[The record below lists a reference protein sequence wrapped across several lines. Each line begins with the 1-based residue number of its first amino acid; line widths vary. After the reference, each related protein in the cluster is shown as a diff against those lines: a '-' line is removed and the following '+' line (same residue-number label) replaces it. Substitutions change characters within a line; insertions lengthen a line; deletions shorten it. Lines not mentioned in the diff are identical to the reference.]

1 VADSQL
7 EQQQHLEPETG
18 AAQVADVAREQ
29 QELPVGSRVSE
40 GRVRQRW
47 RRVGILLAAGVV
59 LVAAG
64 GFAWWRLAERTI
76 EMEPRANLPEVLVN
90 RDGIL
95 VLSPTGVLVANIGRF
110 RDELTAYL
118 YYGYLRSRPQKAGT
132 ELLMGTY
139 SLEGGQDA
147 EYALFVLLPNDLE
160 EGVQQVGELVRAG
173 YIGEF
178 DLLFPAMVQL
188 QQLRDQTRVFEAAY
202 NLPVRD
208 RLEEMGHARLLPSLA
223 SFIRFKS
230 QTDPRIRLR
239 MEPTPPPLSRANARQ
254 LADDILAVTEF
265 YGLPLE
271 FFLGIG
277 AMENN
282 YMSVRGDL
290 EHAVW
295 KPREQPGDLVIARRG
310 RRVRVLNFSIGVW
323 QITRETL
330 RRTHNYYLRDLRER
344 DYTLLPEHLR
354 PPEKLDLDNVPE
366 PVLTTYAGLLFRRL
380 LDHFEGDVA
389 LAAGAYNG
397 GVRNPNARY
406 AGGVTLVAGYA
417 RRILE
422 QAAVLGGQ
430 PVADI
435 PALRP
440 RR

>member
-7 EQQQHLEPETG
+7 EQRQDLEHAADAARQQH
-18 AAQVADVAREQ
+18 
-29 QELPVGSRVSE
+29 ELPGGSRVSE
-40 GRVRQRW
+40 GRLRVRW
-47 RRVGILLAAGVV
+47 RLVGFLLAAG
-59 LVAAG
+59 LALAAAG
-64 GFAWWRLAERTI
+64 SYAWWRLAERSI
-76 EMEPRANLPEVLVN
+76 QLQPRANLPEILLN
-90 RDGIL
+90 QDGIL
-95 VLSPTGVLVANIGRF
+95 ILAPTGVLVANIGRF

-118 YYGYLRSRPQKAGT
+118 YYGYLRTRPQRAGT

-139 SLEGGQDA
+139 SLDGGQDA
-147 EYALFVLLPNDLE
+147 EYALFVLLPNDLD
-160 EGVQQVGELVRAG
+160 EGVRQVGELIRAG

-178 DLLFPAMVQL
+178 DLLFPALVQL

-208 RLEEMGHARLLPSLA
+208 RLEQMGHARLLPSLA

-239 MEPTPPPLSRANARQ
+239 MEPTPPPLSRASARQ

-265 YGLPLE
+265 YELPLE

-330 RRTHNYYLRDLRER
+330 RRTHNYYLKDLRTR

-354 PPEKLDLDNVPE
+354 PPEKLDLNDVPE
-366 PVLTTYAGLLFRRL
+366 PVLTTYAGLLFRQL
-380 LDHFEGDVA
+380 LDHFDGDVT
-389 LAAGAYNG
+389 LAVGAYNG
-397 GVRNPNARY
+397 GTRNPNARY
-406 AGGVTLVAGYA
+406 AGGVTMVAEYA

-430 PVADI
+430 PVAEI

-440 RR
+440 GR